1 MRRIEELSLNAWPAL
16 QTMLLD
22 GWVLRFA
29 EGYTKRANSINP
41 LYQSQREQGE
51 LIDACEG
58 IYLSRGL
65 PTIFKLTSDEAPAG
79 LDAALAG
86 RGYRLVD
93 PTLVQTLSLA
103 NQTAPIAEG
112 IVAETELSTR
122 WLSEYA
128 RMNSVAPE
136 KAATLRKMLLS
147 MVPDRRFVM
156 LFRDG
161 LPVGC
166 AMIVLQDRHVGIFDV
181 VIEPTL
187 RRLGLGRFLM
197 QSLLTLARDAGA
209 ERAYLQVVAANTPAV
224 TLYRSLGFRDTY
236 DYWYRVK

>member
-1 MRRIEELSLNAWPAL
+1 
-16 QTMLLD
+16 MLFD

-41 LYQSQREQGE
+41 LYPSQREQGAM
-51 LIDACEG
+51 IDACEG
-58 IYLSRGL
+58 IYQSRGL

-93 PTLVQTLSLA
+93 PTLVQTLSLVDH
-103 NQTAPIAEG
+103 TAPIAEG
-112 IVAETELSTR
+112 IVAETALSMR
-122 WLSEYA
+122 WLSEYT

-136 KAATLRKMLLS
+136 KAATLQKMLLS
-147 MVPDRRFVM
+147 LVPDRRFVM

-161 LPVGC
+161 QPVGC

-187 RRLGLGRFLM
+187 RRRGLGRCLM
-197 QSLLTLARDAGA
+197 QSLLALARDAGA

-224 TLYRSLGFRDTY
+224 TLYRSLGFKDIY